1 MRKRKLILIFLQNLI
16 RPLWENVIK
25 LIWKKYMS
33 NSKQVFM
40 YANLFELMQKLVSMK
55 LRNAVVLKFD
65 FILLDINYE
74 IGIKFIYLIVF
85 IAKLL
90 NRSPLRG

>member
-1 MRKRKLILIFLQNLI
+1 
-16 RPLWENVIK
+16 
-25 LIWKKYMS
+25 MS